1 MKTLKA
7 SFNELRKDDGSI
19 VLFKMGERYE
29 ALYADAATLVGAS
42 GCKMDSLIDADGQRI
57 KHASIDE
64 DEISDMIRRLPA
76 NINKVVIHLDS
87 RRN

>member
-7 SFNELRKDDGSI
+7 SFNELRGNDGSI
-19 VLFKMGERYE
+19 VLFKMGKKYE
-29 ALYADAATLVGAS
+29 AFYADATTLAEVS
-42 GCKMDSLIDADGQRI
+42 GCKIDFRIGAGGQRI

-64 DEISDMIRRLPA
+64 DEISDVICRLPA

-87 RRN
+87 RRV

>member
-7 SFNELRKDDGSI
+7 SFDELRKNDGSI
-19 VLFKMGERYE
+19 VLFKMGKKYE
-29 ALYADAATLVGAS
+29 AFYADAITLAKAS
-42 GCKMDSLIDADGQRI
+42 NCRTDFLIDVDGQRI

-64 DEISDMIRRLPA
+64 GEISGVICRLPA

-87 RRN
+87 RR

>member
-7 SFNELRKDDGSI
+7 SFDELRKDDGLI
-19 VLFKMGERYE
+19 VLFKMGKKYE
-29 ALYADAATLVGAS
+29 AFYADATTLAEAS
-42 GCKMDSLIDADGQRI
+42 GCKIDSLTDVDGQGI

-64 DEISDMIRRLPA
+64 DEISDVICRLPA

-87 RRN
+87 RRT

>member
-19 VLFKMGERYE
+19 VLFKMGEKYE
-29 ALYADAATLVGAS
+29 AFYADAATLVEAS
-42 GCKMDSLIDADGQRI
+42 GYETDSLIDVDGQRI

-64 DEISDMIRRLPA
+64 NEISDVIRHLPA

-87 RRN
+87 RR

>member
-7 SFNELRKDDGSI
+7 SFDELRKDDGSI
-19 VLFKMGERYE
+19 VLFKIGKKYE
-29 ALYADAATLVGAS
+29 AFYADATTLSEAS
-42 GCKMDSLIDADGQRI
+42 DCKTDSLIDVDGQGI

-64 DEISDMIRRLPA
+64 DEISGVICRLPA

-87 RRN
+87 RR

>member
-7 SFNELRKDDGSI
+7 SFDELRKDDGSI
-19 VLFKMGERYE
+19 VLFKTGKKYE
-29 ALYADAATLVGAS
+29 AFYADATTLAEAS
-42 GCKMDSLIDADGQRI
+42 GCEIDFRIGADGQRI

-64 DEISDMIRRLPA
+64 DEISDVTRHLPA

-87 RRN
+87 RRT

>member
-7 SFNELRKDDGSI
+7 SFDELRKDDGSI
-19 VLFKMGERYE
+19 VLFKMGKKYE
-29 ALYADAATLVGAS
+29 AFYADATTLAEAS
-42 GCKMDSLIDADGQRI
+42 GCKIDSLIGVDGQGI

-64 DEISDMIRRLPA
+64 DEISDVIRHLPA

-87 RRN
+87 RRT

>member
-7 SFNELRKDDGSI
+7 SFDELRKDDGSI
-19 VLFKMGERYE
+19 VLFKMGKKYE
-29 ALYADAATLVGAS
+29 AFYADATTLAEAS
-42 GCKMDSLIDADGQRI
+42 DCKTDSLIDVDGQRI

-64 DEISDMIRRLPA
+64 DEISGVICRLPA

-87 RRN
+87 RR